1 MIALDAAFGL
11 NGPMADEKHLKV
23 ALRGTEWVQKWRDR
37 YPGESMD
44 LSHSRMLK
52 VQLND
57 AVLEGADVTWVQC
70 TGASLARVNLKGATG
85 LQSNFSDANLEGAN
99 LEGCFLKGANFT
111 NANLRGAN
119 LRGADLTEAYLI
131 KADLTGADLTDAI
144 LTQVTTDGSIGFPS

>member
-1 MIALDAAFGL
+1 
-11 NGPMADEKHLKV
+11 MADEKHLKV

-52 VQLND
+52 VQLDD
-57 AVLEGADVTWVQC
+57 AVLDGADVTWVQC
-70 TGASLARVNLKGATG
+70 TGASMARVSLKGAQG
-85 LQSNFSDANLEGAN
+85 KQSNFSDVNLEGAN
-99 LEGCFLKGANFT
+99 LEGTYLKGANFT

-144 LTQVTTDGSIGFPS
+144 LTRVTTDGAIGFSDPSDPTA